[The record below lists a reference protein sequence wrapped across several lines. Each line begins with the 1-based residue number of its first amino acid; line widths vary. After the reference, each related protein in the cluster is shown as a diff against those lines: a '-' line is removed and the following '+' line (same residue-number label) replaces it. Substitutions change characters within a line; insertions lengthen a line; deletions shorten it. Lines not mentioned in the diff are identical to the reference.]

1 MRLIE
6 IEKIEREND
15 LLRLKLKEARDWIK
29 STGNWDNYKKRSKYE
44 TRHSKSTRDDI
55 QSSNNK
61 ER

>member
-6 IEKIEREND
+6 IEKLEREND
-15 LLRLKLKEARDWIK
+15 LLRLKLKEACDWIK

-55 QSSNNK
+55 QGSNNK

>member
-44 TRHSKSTRDDI
+44 TRHGKSTRDDI
-55 QSSNNK
+55 
-61 ER
+61 

>member
-6 IEKIEREND
+6 IQKIEREND
-15 LLRLKLKEARDWIK
+15 LLRLKLREACDWIK
-29 STGNWDNYKKRSKYE
+29 STGNWDNYKKGSKYE

>member
-15 LLRLKLKEARDWIK
+15 LLRLKLKEACDWIK
-29 STGNWDNYKKRSKYE
+29 STGNWDNYNKRSTYE
-44 TRHSKSTRDDI
+44 KRHSKSTRDNI
-55 QSSNNK
+55 QGSNNK

>member
-6 IEKIEREND
+6 IQKIEREND
-15 LLRLKLKEARDWIK
+15 LLRLKLKEACDWIK

-55 QSSNNK
+55 
-61 ER
+61 